1 MDCEGVE
8 DGEGVVDGAGR
19 RVSEDAVC
27 GSSNGRGRV
36 ANSGSGSGGGC
47 RIVSVAA
54 SGWGIVLVDASGWGI
69 LLVAV
74 AVAAGRAF
82 TDVRGPMA
90 VFSSLVPVSAAA
102 CSDPASESVD
112 AAACSDGSSAN
123 DDGCG
128 VGRAPTSTTA
138 TTASSEG
145 PSVWSEEA
153 VKTSGSVGLATDQV
167 SVAAVSGRFAS

>member
-1 MDCEGVE
+1 M
-8 DGEGVVDGAGR
+8 
-19 RVSEDAVC
+19 
-27 GSSNGRGRV
+27 
-36 ANSGSGSGGGC
+36 
-47 RIVSVAA
+47 SVAA

-69 LLVAV
+69 VLVAV

-82 TDVRGPMA
+82 TDVRGPIA

-128 VGRAPTSTTA
+128 VGLAPTSTTA

-145 PSVWSEEA
+145 SVWSEEA
-153 VKTSGSVGLATDQV
+153 IMTSGSVGLATDQV

>member
-1 MDCEGVE
+1 MDDE
-8 DGEGVVDGAGR
+8 DVVDGAGR

-36 ANSGSGSGGGC
+36 ANSGSVSGGGWG
-47 RIVSVAA
+47 IVSVAA
-54 SGWGIVLVDASGWGI
+54 SGWGIVSVAASGWGI
-69 LLVAV
+69 VSVA
-74 AVAAGRAF
+74 AAAAAAGRAF
-82 TDVRGPMA
+82 TDVRGPIA

>member
-1 MDCEGVE
+1 MFVAASGW
-8 DGEGVVDGAGR
+8 GI
-19 RVSEDAVC
+19 VS
-27 GSSNGRGRV
+27 V
-36 ANSGSGSGGGC
+36 AASGWE
-47 RIVSVAA
+47 IVSVAA
-54 SGWGIVLVDASGWGI
+54 SGWGNVLVDASGWGTVLVDASGWGI
-69 LLVAV
+69 VSVAV
-74 AVAAGRAF
+74 AVATGRAF

-102 CSDPASESVD
+102 CSDQASESVD
-112 AAACSDGSSAN
+112 AAAACSDGSSAN

-145 PSVWSEEA
+145 SVWSEEA

>member
-1 MDCEGVE
+1 MSVAASGWEI
-8 DGEGVVDGAGR
+8 
-19 RVSEDAVC
+19 VS
-27 GSSNGRGRV
+27 V
-36 ANSGSGSGGGC
+36 AASGWG
-47 RIVSVAA
+47 IVSVAA
-54 SGWGIVLVDASGWGI
+54 SGWGIVLVAASGWGI
-69 LLVAV
+69 VLVAVAV

-82 TDVRGPMA
+82 TDVRGPIA

-102 CSDPASESVD
+102 CSDPEASESVD

-123 DDGCG
+123 DGCG

-145 PSVWSEEA
+145 SVWSEEA
-153 VKTSGSVGLATDQV
+153 VMTSGDVGLATDQV